1 MVVSPYTLTAW
12 RDSLIESR
20 LNGIREVVD
29 QNGEKLV
36 YKSDAEMANAIAYA
50 EKRIAELNQALPKTI
65 NFICS
70 KGIS

>member
-1 MVVSPYTLTAW
+1 MSSAALTLW

-50 EKRIAELNQALPKTI
+50 EKRIAEFNQAMPKTI
-65 NFICS
+65 KFICS